1 VNGALRTFAIAVFV
15 VACGTPAPSATPV
28 APAAPSPS
36 SASATDVAPGIWQR
50 VELPHG
56 DDAFLAAVAAT
67 AHDVV
72 IVGGRAMAPAAW
84 ASHDGG
90 AWMFEQLGPED
101 AFPGSA
107 VAFGDHLLAV
117 GGNET
122 NRCAHPFAT
131 FFWVR
136 DAKGRWKNAPFNK
149 LFCAGGSGVVAVSG
163 GRLAMLGAGTGDVPF
178 SWFSDDGL
186 TWVPSPIRQ
195 DVYPRALA
203 SVGDGFAALGTF
215 GDASWWFGRSD
226 RGERWTIAPF
236 GNAPFETQAI
246 GLADGG
252 LGFIAWFADAAGMV
266 AAFTSDTGDQWLPTE
281 IKGLSDVETERVVRT
296 AAGYVAFGHA
306 ADGPRVLVSRD
317 GGTWRRISG
326 PLTTVRRR
334 RTAAWRCS
342 VTARSFWARSTLAP
356 TWTLPPLGTDPRP
369 SSSRSHAPTAR
380 G

>member
-1 VNGALRTFAIAVFV
+1 VKHALGILVV
-15 VACGTPAPSATPV
+15 VALTAGCSNPVPSGTPV
-28 APAAPSPS
+28 ASISPPPTPAGDA
-36 SASATDVAPGIWQR
+36 AWQP
-50 VELPHG
+50 VELPNG
-56 DDAFLAAVAAT
+56 DPALLAAVAAT

-107 VAFGDHLLAV
+107 VAFGDHVLAV

-131 FFWVR
+131 FFWIR
-136 DAKGRWKNAPFNK
+136 NAQGRWTNAPFNQ

-226 RGERWTIAPF
+226 RGERWMIAPF

-296 AAGYVAFGHA
+296 AAGYVAFGRA
-306 ADGPRVLVSRD
+306 AHGPRLFVSRD

-326 PLTTVRRR
+326 PADDGSSASYSSLALFGDRAILLGTIHVGPDMDV
-334 RTAAWRCS
+334 TAAWNGPAS
-342 VTARSFWARSTLAP
+342 LFEP
-356 TWTLPPLGTDPRP
+356 
-369 SSSRSHAPTAR
+369 
-380 G
+380 